1 MASTRPATSP
11 ISAPADG
18 VHGWR
23 VRAGDTVRW
32 GSVSALKHFVMVRFV
47 RRSTSSGGA
56 AGGRPESGAAPAPG
70 GGFSFGSGW
79 SWAVPLGVAVLALGC
94 RLVPVLVGT
103 GLAGRDGYD
112 PYVYYA
118 AAVAVFTGHVP
129 YRDFLLLHPPGVL
142 VVLQP
147 FAALGALFG
156 DSVGMAA
163 ARVGFML
170 IGVASC
176 LLVYRILA
184 RSAGRTAALI
194 GSVMYA
200 VWRPAVY
207 TERNV
212 RLEAVATLVVLIGLL
227 VLQRTERTARAAS
240 WSPAWAGAWF
250 ALSAVVKIW
259 GVVPLAVL
267 AVWLLIA
274 WGWRA
279 AARCTLGAAA
289 VFAVVFGPLSLVAP
303 QWFGMVV
310 VDQLGR
316 NRSAVSEGSRLAQ
329 LVGLP
334 SLSAGV
340 VALIALGLALVV
352 IAAAL
357 VVALRVPAGRLAAVL
372 TLSMFATL
380 LVGPSWFAHY
390 PAFVAGPL
398 CLVVG
403 TAAGWAADR
412 VPAARLRPAVVPVL
426 VGVLAVAGIVILPR
440 GGVRFDGPRVAAILA
455 DRPGCITTDTAA
467 TLILSDTLRR
477 NLTGG
482 CPVVVDLTGYSYQPS
497 PNRKGPK
504 RVQDPTFQRFAM
516 CYLRTGTSTIV
527 IRLVPDGLTKHN
539 RLIVESWPIVGQAGD
554 VAVRQPTPAKT
565 G

>member
-1 MASTRPATSP
+1 
-11 ISAPADG
+11 
-18 VHGWR
+18 
-23 VRAGDTVRW
+23 
-32 GSVSALKHFVMVRFV
+32 MVRFV

-56 AGGRPESGAAPAPG
+56 AGGRSARGAAPARG
-70 GGFSFGSGW
+70 GGSSFGSGW
-79 SWAVPLGVAVLALGC
+79 SWDVPLGLAVLALGC
-94 RLVPVLVGT
+94 RLVPVLVGA

-118 AAVAVFTGHVP
+118 AAVAVFAGHVP

-163 ARVGFML
+163 ARLGFML

-176 LLVYRILA
+176 LLVYRILV
-184 RSAGRTAALI
+184 RSAGRTAALV

-207 TERNV
+207 AERNV
-212 RLEAVATLVVLIGLL
+212 RLEAVATLLVLIGLL
-227 VLQRTERTARAAS
+227 VLQRTERSARAAA
-240 WSPAWAGAWF
+240 WSSAWAGAWF

-279 AARCTLGAAA
+279 AARCALGAAA
-289 VFAVVFGPLSLVAP
+289 VFGVVFGPLSLVAP

-310 VDQLGR
+310 LDQLGR
-316 NRSAVSEGSRLAQ
+316 NRSAVSEASRLAQ

-334 SLSAGV
+334 SLSSGI
-340 VALIALGLALVV
+340 VAWFALGVASIV

-403 TAAGWAADR
+403 TAAGWAAGR
-412 VPAARLRPAVVPVL
+412 VPTLKLRPVAVPIL

-440 GGVRFDGPRVAAILA
+440 GGVRFDGPGVAAILA

-467 TLILSDTLRR
+467 TLILSDTWRR
-477 NLTGG
+477 NLAGG
-482 CPVVVDLTGYSYQPS
+482 CAVVVDLTGYSYEPS
-497 PNRKGPK
+497 ANRKGPK
-504 RVQDPTFQRFAM
+504 RTQDPTFQKFAM
-516 CYLRTGTSTIV
+516 SYLRSGTSTIV
-527 IRLVPDGLTKHN
+527 IRLVPDGLTKRN
-539 RLIVESWPIVGQAGD
+539 RRTVEGWPIVGQAGD
-554 VAVRQPTPAKT
+554 TVVRQPVKAKT